1 MYAPIIE
8 SARRVREHALGASHT
23 AVLLTDIVGPSR
35 ITYAHILVV
44 FASGREDPIAFI
56 SSEAKGDSS
65 DILKELGLDDDEFA
79 FKEEED
85 EGSHFLCAFTENGHS
100 NFGASD
106 DWADLE
112 RFERGALDLVARL
125 KLTTSVTG
133 SQAG

>member
-8 SARRVREHALGASHT
+8 SARRVREHTLGPSHT

-35 ITYAHILVV
+35 INYAHILVI
-44 FASGREDPIAFI
+44 FASGREDPVAFI
-56 SSEAKGDSS
+56 SSEASGDPS
-65 DILKELGLDDDEFA
+65 DILAELGLDDDDFA
-79 FKEEED
+79 FKEE

-112 RFERGALDLVARL
+112 KFERGALELVHRL
-125 KLTTSVTG
+125 ALITSRTG
-133 SQAG
+133 G